1 MTLSIKDCGFA
12 FLITLDLIVFYVFMK
27 GVPIVADFKRSV
39 YQPFS

>member
-12 FLITLDLIVFYVFMK
+12 FLITLDLIIFYVFMK
-27 GVPIVADFKRSV
+27 RVPIVTNFKRPI